1 MSRRPPRGRDRGR
14 RSRPHDDEDRF
25 DDDGPAEDDWEDE
38 PRREPRRRKAPSS
51 RGRGAGGTEK
61 RSFFGLFGSRAPSRR
76 PARGQR
82 FDWGDD
88 DDGYEDSGHGGQERY
103 DADYE
108 EERAPARR
116 RSRPSRERRQSLMEL
131 CTPVFGYTA
140 LLPQDESGPQPQ
152 YTKFR
157 DEVLVALKRIE
168 DEATRHGIESEDARE
183 AVYALSLF
191 VDGQVAE
198 SAWAVKTEWMA
209 EPLHIVKLQD
219 AEGGINFF
227 KHLDELGDRQKAVRE
242 VYLVCLALGFRGKYA
257 EFDATQQASQIGEI
271 RQRVVRS
278 IHSTP
283 LEKLRELFPDAY
295 RAADPI
301 EDEVPPPPRWWALAS
316 LGAVVLALVV
326 YVILFFAAGRSPR
339 PADATVQP
347 LLSKPQASIGAHGVG
362 ANSEH
367 EQVTG

>member
-14 RSRPHDDEDRF
+14 RSSYRDDEERF
-25 DDDGPAEDDWEDE
+25 DDDGPADDDWEDE
-38 PRREPRRRKAPSS
+38 PARGPRRRGGARS
-51 RGRGAGGTEK
+51 RDRGAGRKEK
-61 RSFFGLFGSRAPSRR
+61 RSFFGLFGSRVPARR

-88 DDGYEDSGHGGQERY
+88 DGGYEDSGQAGQERY
-103 DADYE
+103 DADYG

-116 RSRPSRERRQSLMEL
+116 RSRPSRERRLSLMEL
-131 CTPVFGYTA
+131 CTPVFGYAA
-140 LLPQDESGPQPQ
+140 LLPQEASGPQPQ

-168 DEATRHGIESEDARE
+168 DEAPRHGIESEDARE

-198 SAWAVKTEWMA
+198 SDWTVKAEWMA

-227 KHLDELGDRQKAVRE
+227 KHLDDLGDRQKAVRE

-257 EFDATQQASQIGEI
+257 ELDATQQAAQIGEI

-283 LEKLRELFPDAY
+283 LEKLGELFPDGY
-295 RAADPI
+295 RPADPI

-316 LGAVVLALVV
+316 LGAVVLAVVV
-326 YVILFFAAGRSPR
+326 YVILFFAAARSPR

-347 LLSKPQASIGAHGVG
+347 LLSKPQAVFSAPGAG
-362 ANSEH
+362 ANTER
-367 EQVTG
+367 EEVAG

>member
-14 RSRPHDDEDRF
+14 RSGHRDDEDRF
-25 DDDGPAEDDWEDE
+25 DDDGPADDDWEDE
-38 PRREPRRRKAPSS
+38 PPREPRRRGAPKS
-51 RGRGAGGTEK
+51 RDRGAGRKEK
-61 RSFFGLFGSRAPSRR
+61 RSFFGLFGSQPPSRR
-76 PARGQR
+76 PSRGQR

-88 DDGYEDSGHGGQERY
+88 DDGYEDSGQGGRY
-103 DADYE
+103 EADYE
-108 EERAPARR
+108 EERAPGRR
-116 RSRPSRERRQSLMEL
+116 RSRPSRERRLSLMEL
-131 CTPVFGYTA
+131 CTPVFGYAA
-140 LLPQDESGPQPQ
+140 LLPQEESGPQPQ

-168 DEATRHGIESEDARE
+168 DEAPRHGIESEDARE

-198 SAWAVKTEWMA
+198 SAWAVKSEWMA

-227 KHLDELGDRQKAVRE
+227 NHLDGLGDRQKAVRE
-242 VYLVCLALGFRGKYA
+242 VFLVCLALGFRGKYA
-257 EFDATQQASQIGEI
+257 ELDATQQAAQIGEI

-295 RAADPI
+295 RPADPI
-301 EDEVPPPPRWWALAS
+301 EDEVPPPPRWWAMAS
-316 LGAVVLALVV
+316 LGAVVLAVLV

-339 PADATVQP
+339 PADATVKP
-347 LLSKPQASIGAHGVG
+347 LLSKPQAVLGEPARGAKTDRPEVV
-362 ANSEH
+362 A
-367 EQVTG
+367 